1 MSLPKEPRQKMINMM
16 YLVLT
21 ALLALNVSA
30 EIINAFKTVDNSLV
44 KSNSTLTST
53 SSGICKALQDA
64 RTDPKNARPPQ
75 STLQGLVEAEYPNA
89 FFVVREYIGFD
100 DKECE
105 KTFEQRMKQWPT
117 PALAM
122 PIQSTTLERD
132 MRQCRVES
140 RDTLRFPETMPKRLQ
155 DLLRAQGG
163 NDLFGGDAILFVTSA
178 QNMTESPMLPDLY
191 LDLQYRDEIKRRA
204 EIQTGQPLP
213 DSGGGIVPITP
224 VD

>member
-1 MSLPKEPRQKMINMM
+1 VRETNRALPPEKRIRVLLGEPPVDWKTIHTREDFFKILGTRDSYAASVAKEVLARNDKA
-16 YLVLT
+16 LVVYGG
-21 ALLALNVSA
+21 AHFGRVSA
-30 EIINAFKTVDNSLV
+30 EEE
-44 KSNSTLTST
+44 
-53 SSGICKALQDA
+53 ALRAEWA

-140 RDTLRFPETMPKRLQ
+140 RDTLRFPETMPKAVEGFVARSNWQ
-155 DLLRAQGG
+155 RSVRRRRDFVRDLGAEHDGIA
-163 NDLFGGDAILFVTSA
+163 DA
-178 QNMTESPMLPDLY
+178 
-191 LDLQYRDEIKRRA
+191 
-204 EIQTGQPLP
+204 
-213 DSGGGIVPITP
+213 SGSVI
-224 VD
+224 